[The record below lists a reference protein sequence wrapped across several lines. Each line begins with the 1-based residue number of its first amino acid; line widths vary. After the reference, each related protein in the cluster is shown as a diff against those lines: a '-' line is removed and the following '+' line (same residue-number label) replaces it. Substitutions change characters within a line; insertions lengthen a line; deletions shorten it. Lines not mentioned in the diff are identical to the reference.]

1 MTCQSTNREG
11 KSRAARDRWAFFSDL
26 LNLLEG
32 GMVMATF
39 FMFGRYSSADAWKGM
54 SQERT
59 REAEQLIQ
67 KFGGKLLSFYA
78 LLGERDLVVI
88 TTFPGV
94 EQAMKASVAISKTT
108 GISFTTSPA
117 VPVEEFD
124 KLMTDV

>member
-1 MTCQSTNREG
+1 V
-11 KSRAARDRWAFFSDL
+11 A
-26 LNLLEG
+26 
-32 GMVMATF
+32 
-39 FMFGRYSSADAWKGM
+39 
-54 SQERT
+54 
-59 REAEQLIQ
+59 
-67 KFGGKLLSFYA
+67 
-78 LLGERDLVVI
+78 I